1 MSTSHHIEHK
11 VEICCYGRDIT
22 GRSIL
27 RHPAEVSI
35 EMSGRKPGRQIYIKP
50 LACRHLEVSNRGVL
64 LCNASGTRCCAMR
77 LAHGWNVH
85 ATSTILHRQRRRM
98 ARQMLRMDGR
108 LLLN

>member
-50 LACRHLEVSNRGVL
+50 LVL